1 MQERGRTRKTFTGRD
16 AGGAAGSG
24 RAKVIFLAL
33 AGVIFLGPRPARP
46 TQRPSLGRKRRD
58 TKANPQGQIWVCVP
72 VWVKLPTALRNCV
85 ASRVV

>member
-58 TKANPQGQIWVCVP
+58 TKANPQGQIWVCV
-72 VWVKLPTALRNCV
+72 LYLCGSNCQQRCGIV
-85 ASRVV
+85 